1 MAEEKN
7 IEAIIVQLGLG
18 WLRFSDKARNFI
30 QIVVTHAKNGDEKK
44 TLEALSAFY
53 SSMDLSKIPGDPSH
67 LFVSACEAL
76 ASKHLIPQDL
86 VPLGALRGSE
96 TTGSRYVVLTTIGL
110 GTTQGSRLYS
120 AETAFDLS
128 EEPSEPSPTGGPTL
142 LGKFA
147 AAAASALGGKTA
159 TFVARDPQWEITFT
173 VEPEKHD
180 YARRLAT
187 RLTAA
192 VADTWSQ
199 PAGSASNLVG
209 DLREAQE
216 LFDTGVLTASEFS
229 AVKAKLLGG

>member
-1 MAEEKN
+1 MAEENN
-7 IEAIIVQLGLG
+7 IDAIIIQLGVG
-18 WLRFSDKARNFI
+18 WLTFSDKARSFI
-30 QIVVTHAKNGDEKK
+30 QVVVAHAKNGDEKK

-67 LFVSACEAL
+67 LFVSACQVL

-96 TTGSRYVVLTTIGL
+96 SAGSRYVVLTTIGL
-110 GTTQGSRLYS
+110 GTAEGSHLYS
-120 AETAFDLS
+120 AETVFDMS
-128 EEPSEPSPTGGPTL
+128 KEPSEPLPPGGPTL

-147 AAAASALGGKTA
+147 AAAAGALSGKTA

-173 VEPEKHD
+173 VESEKHD

-199 PAGSASNLVG
+199 QAGSASNLVG

-216 LFDTGVLTASEFS
+216 LFNSGVLTASEFT